1 MDSSL
6 EDSNISLPEINESRG
21 SSISTTFREEYEEL
35 LKHALIAPHIPL
47 SIVPNDKYSIPI
59 DSTVLM
65 SPLKKQPGNHG

>member
-6 EDSNISLPEINESRG
+6 DESNISLPEIIESRG

-35 LKHALIAPHIPL
+35 LKHALIAPHITS
-47 SIVPNDKYSIPI
+47 SIVPSDKYSTPV
-59 DSTVLM
+59 DVVM

>member
-1 MDSSL
+1 MESSL
-6 EDSNISLPEINESRG
+6 DDSNISLPEIDESRG

-47 SIVPNDKYSIPI
+47 SIVPNNTYSNPN
-59 DSTVLM
+59 DGTVLM